1 VIDTDISKFGK
12 IISIFSNIDIPYD
25 FENDISVYLKT
36 KYKNFTKLME
46 FLIGLEYCNRGD
58 YYYINEQEIIEKTN
72 KYPDEICW
80 DSFHITF
87 EQLCNLPEQI
97 YEYIDIITF
106 SSNDYGSGPIHL
118 KTLYDFCNINEC
130 NPNDE
135 DTEHSFNYEDTKNS
149 FYSIMHQKI
158 EI

>member
-1 VIDTDISKFGK
+1 MKIRSDFVSNSSSCSFVIDTDISKFGK
-12 IISIFSNIDIPYD
+12 IISVFSNIDIPYD

-36 KYKNFTKLME
+36 KYKNFTKLMK
-46 FLIGLEYCNRGD
+46 FLIDLEYCNKGD

-87 EQLCNLPEQI
+87 KQLCNLPEQI

-106 SSNDYGSGPIHL
+106 SSNDYGSGPIYL
-118 KTLYDFCNINEC
+118 KTLYDFCDI
-130 NPNDE
+130 
-135 DTEHSFNYEDTKNS
+135 
-149 FYSIMHQKI
+149 I
-158 EI
+158 